1 MKVKEIMTPHVKT
14 IDENS
19 TASEAADIMGSNN
32 IGSLVVTSYSG
43 PVGILTERDVL
54 NSVSKIV
61 SSSGKIKIS
70 QIMSKLITVSPE
82 NEVGTA
88 LRVMAER
95 GIKKLPVIQNGSVVG
110 IVTDTDIIK
119 SMKGLDEL
127 LSMLLDETERLMGKQ
142 SAANVFRKAYETIS
156 PEERS
161 SIKHL
166 LPPKLLESIGV
177 IA

>member
-1 MKVKEIMTPHVKT
+1 MKVKEIMTTNVKT

-19 TASEAADIMGSNN
+19 SAHEAADIMGANN
-32 IGSLVVTSYSG
+32 IGSLVVTGYSG

-61 SSSGKIKIS
+61 TSSGKIKVA

-95 GIKKLPVIQNGSVVG
+95 GIKKLPVVRNNIVVG

-119 SMKGLDEL
+119 SMKGLDGL

-142 SAANVFRKAYETIS
+142 AAAGVFRKAYETIS

>member
-1 MKVKEIMTPHVKT
+1 MKVREIMTPHVKT

-19 TASEAADIMGSNN
+19 SASEAADIMGANN
-32 IGSLVVTSYSG
+32 IGSLVVTNATG

-61 SSSGKIKIS
+61 SSGGKIKAS
-70 QIMSKLITVSPE
+70 QIMSNLITVSPE

-95 GIKKLPVIQNGSVVG
+95 GIKKIPVVQNGNVVG
-110 IVTDTDIIK
+110 IVTDTNIIK
-119 SMKGLDEL
+119 SMKGLDGL

-142 SAANVFRKAYETIS
+142 AAIGVFRKAYETIS
-156 PEERS
+156 PEERA

-166 LPPKLLESIGV
+166 LPPKLLESLGI
-177 IA
+177 IS